1 MSRVAATPVGDFSR
15 PSSPSSSEKWCIV
28 MYQVTRMVNWKKCRK
43 QLTFHRWE
51 VPIFADPHN
60 YDWHWEV
67 GGTDDGSLGFIH
79 VRDFTVC
86 DDEKDVVQ
94 SPSQILVPS
103 GSQVWPLA
111 QFCWVWLKESL
122 SYGLSWVKAA
132 PHLPKNIF
140 SVQAVAK
147 RGAVMVSKLK
157 IVLVPFFKH
166 HTQLVVILAP

>member
-1 MSRVAATPVGDFSR
+1 MLSTKEVKSFDWEFFS
-15 PSSPSSSEKWCIV
+15 
-28 MYQVTRMVNWKKCRK
+28 
-43 QLTFHRWE
+43 
-51 VPIFADPHN
+51 
-60 YDWHWEV
+60 
-67 GGTDDGSLGFIH
+67 TDG
-79 VRDFTVC
+79 
-86 DDEKDVVQ
+86 
-94 SPSQILVPS
+94 
-103 GSQVWPLA
+103 
-111 QFCWVWLKESL
+111 FCWVWLKESL